1 MRLFNVHDIH
11 NSFEEAET
19 GTFKCQKLAEKVR
32 NMAVGRDANVPQG
45 GLPLSL
51 GQVLGSYDICYDHK
65 TRPVS
70 IGYAL

>member
-1 MRLFNVHDIH
+1 M
-11 NSFEEAET
+11 A
-19 GTFKCQKLAEKVR
+19 GTFKCQKFVEKVR

-51 GQVLGSYDICYDHK
+51 GQVLGSYDICYDHR
-65 TRPVS
+65 TRPES